1 MSMDVSRM
9 PKLGFGL
16 MRLPHKNGEVDHAQV
31 RNMVDAYMK
40 AGFNYFDTA
49 YVYDGG
55 RSETAIREALVKRYP
70 RDSFFLTDKL
80 PGWMLKSEADRDRI
94 YAEELERCGV
104 EYFDVCLLHSLEE
117 GINYDN
123 TEKYDCFEWLKRQK
137 ENGRAK
143 NIGFSFHG
151 SPALLEKILTE
162 HPEIDIVQ
170 VQLNYLDWTSP
181 VIRADQVYEILRRHD
196 KPIIVMEP
204 VKGGTLANLPKE
216 AEDVFSA
223 LRPDMSAASWALRFV
238 GSLPGV
244 VTILSGMSNEAQM
257 EDNLKT
263 FTGFEPLSAAEQ
275 DAVGE
280 VRRILVGGDRVQ
292 CTACRYCC
300 DGCPMS
306 IDIPEVFKALN
317 DVRLNGMN
325 DRVRGYY
332 DNFIGNRA
340 KAADCIACGQ
350 CESVCPQHLGIIS
363 LMKEAAKVFDGV
375 EKD

>member
-137 ENGRAK
+137 ENGHSDSQHTEKQNQHAVVPRNPLINLLVLVPYPKLGIFSECKEMTQILPSKAK
-143 NIGFSFHG
+143 E
-151 SPALLEKILTE
+151 EKKEQNLGCQIEQPLQNLTSS
-162 HPEIDIVQ
+162 H
-170 VQLNYLDWTSP
+170 
-181 VIRADQVYEILRRHD
+181 
-196 KPIIVMEP
+196 
-204 VKGGTLANLPKE
+204 
-216 AEDVFSA
+216 
-223 LRPDMSAASWALRFV
+223 
-238 GSLPGV
+238 
-244 VTILSGMSNEAQM
+244 
-257 EDNLKT
+257 
-263 FTGFEPLSAAEQ
+263 AAESHDQ
-275 DAVGE
+275 A
-280 VRRILVGGDRVQ
+280 
-292 CTACRYCC
+292 
-300 DGCPMS
+300 
-306 IDIPEVFKALN
+306 
-317 DVRLNGMN
+317 
-325 DRVRGYY
+325 
-332 DNFIGNRA
+332 
-340 KAADCIACGQ
+340 
-350 CESVCPQHLGIIS
+350 
-363 LMKEAAKVFDGV
+363 
-375 EKD
+375 